1 MNQTVNELFRL
12 CIYSCLIVLQ
22 SRVDVANNLMGSIEF
37 IDLQILKYFN
47 NLKDS
52 TQILSFLYFTP
63 RFCKILQNS
72 ARFCIF
78 CKILHESA
86 RFCKILK
93 NSANFN
99 MFLKEFVN
107 FLKFLIILEDSTDF
121 LFAIVCQ
128 IMQDF

>member
-1 MNQTVNELFRL
+1 MNQTVNELFTL

-52 TQILSFLYFTP
+52 TQILSILHFTP

-72 ARFCIF
+72 AYSARFF
-78 CKILHESA
+78 MSLQDST

-93 NSANFN
+93 DSANFN
-99 MFLKEFVN
+99 QFLKEFIS
-107 FLKFLIILEDSTDF
+107 FLKFFRILEDSTNFF
-121 LFAIVCQ
+121 LQ
-128 IMQDF
+128 